1 MRAWG
6 GGGKWLLISGWS
18 TGRISPL
25 SDTCVRHQLCKGK
38 WRDDGLG
45 DLGLD
50 IVYLGFDPAEGL
62 EDRKGAAVG
71 FGDGMVGCELARFE
85 KLDYLSPPLSLQPTR
100 MKQGVHLQMMRRP
113 HSPGSTT

>member
-1 MRAWG
+1 M
-6 GGGKWLLISGWS
+6 
-18 TGRISPL
+18 
-25 SDTCVRHQLCKGK
+25 
-38 WRDDGLG
+38 DGLG

-113 HSPGSTT
+113 HSPGSTTGAIPRYPAYSISAQGIARSHTARGMLEDRTAKRSM